1 MPQDAKQDIKN
12 NVWQVHLSK
21 TFERQYSKLST
32 EISKRVDSAINE
44 LKSSDDPMKLGEP
57 KQGSLKNCFAYEIGN
72 KYRIIY
78 TVYKTE
84 IVILLLKVGKHK
96 DVYGT
101 D

>member
-1 MPQDAKQDIKN
+1 MWTIYY
-12 NVWQVHLSK
+12 SK
-21 TFERQYSKLST
+21 TFHKQRLKLSSET
-32 EISKRVDSAINE
+32 CKRVDAAILE
-44 LKSSDDPMKLGEP
+44 LRSSDDPMKLGEP

-78 TVYKTE
+78 AVYKTE
-84 IVILLLKVGKHK
+84 ITILLIKVGKHK